1 MTRTDDEA
9 SSNSMMRRYYDIK
22 EHPNDIVFFRL
33 GDFYEMF
40 EDDTV
45 LASKF
50 LGITLTGRG
59 KDENRIPMC
68 GVPFHSA
75 ESYIHKLVHGGY
87 RVAVCEQVEAATQG
101 PGITKREVVH
111 VHTPGTLMGSDDAP
125 SPLLAAVYYEKKSQV
140 FGLAVLD
147 ISTGYC
153 AALTYD
159 SNFRVSRL
167 DVSFSG
173 KNGCFHWSLMRFND
187 RFKPCTLCCIGLKSG

>member
-1 MTRTDDEA
+1 MTHAQMTKPVQTP
-9 SSNSMMRRYYDIK
+9 MMRQYYDIKK

-40 EDDTV
+40 EDDAV

-101 PGITKREVVH
+101 PG
-111 VHTPGTLMGSDDAP
+111 
-125 SPLLAAVYYEKKSQV
+125 LLNEKSYMFIHLV
-140 FGLAVLD
+140 
-147 ISTGYC
+147 
-153 AALTYD
+153 
-159 SNFRVSRL
+159 
-167 DVSFSG
+167 
-173 KNGCFHWSLMRFND
+173 
-187 RFKPCTLCCIGLKSG
+187 P